1 MPVEWRL
8 HVLEE
13 RLRQCGFDPDIQT
26 ADLYDLP
33 PAEQSVVLD
42 AIIAT
47 GEDFPVVLVA
57 GVAACAGDIDI
68 ELIAATASGSSVRRA
83 D

>member
-13 RLRQCGFDPDIQT
+13 RLRQSGFDPDIQT
-26 ADLYDLP
+26 ADLYDLS

-47 GEDFPVVLVA
+47 GEGFPVVLVN

-68 ELIAATASGSSVRRA
+68 ALVAATATGLSVRSA